1 MNKVIHKS
9 KGIKGEVTV
18 PGDKSI
24 SIRSVLFG
32 SIAEGIT
39 CIKGLGSGGDIRSAV
54 GCMRQLGIIIDE
66 EKDKTIIRGNGLYGL
81 RELPSAVDVGNS
93 GTTIRLL
100 SGILAGQKFSCEI
113 TGDESIL
120 RRPMKRIITPLQQ
133 MDADIKGINEPYQAP
148 LIISGKKLKGIHYRS
163 PVASAQV
170 KSCIMLAGLFADGT
184 TYITEPHKS
193 RDHSERMLSFMNVP
207 AGIDGTTV
215 SIDGGINPR
224 GSNIVIPGD
233 ISSAAFLIA
242 AALLIDNSDITI
254 KDVGINPTRTGI
266 IDVLRKMGGH
276 IEFAGTREVNNEP
289 VADIRVKTSQ
299 LRGIE
304 ISGEIIPR
312 VIDEIPVIA
321 VAAALAEGETVI
333 TDAEELRVKETD
345 RITAVVSNL
354 KKMGVPAEELPDGMV
369 IRGPNKL
376 KGAEIE
382 TFNDHRIALS
392 FTIAGLLAEGETT
405 IKDAE
410 WADIS
415 FPGFFDLL
423 GL

>member
-9 KGIKGEVTV
+9 RGIKGELTV

-32 SIAEGIT
+32 SIAEGVT
-39 CIKGLGSGGDIRSAV
+39 CIKGLGSGGDVRSAV
-54 GCMRQLGIIIDE
+54 SCMRQLGIKIDE
-66 EKDKTIIRGNGLYGL
+66 ENSKTIIRGNGLYGL
-81 RELPSAVDVGNS
+81 QKQPSAIDVGNS

-113 TGDESIL
+113 TGDESIR
-120 RRPMKRIITPLQQ
+120 RRPMKRIIEPLQQ
-133 MDADIKGINEPYQAP
+133 MEADIKGTNEPYLAP
-148 LIISGKKLKGIHYRS
+148 IIISGKKLKSIHYKS

-184 TYITEPHKS
+184 TYITEPYKS
-193 RDHSERMLSFMNVP
+193 RDHSERMLSYMNVP
-207 AGIDGTTV
+207 VGIDGTTV
-215 SIDGGINPR
+215 SIEGGNNPS
-224 GSNIVIPGD
+224 GSDIFIPGD
-233 ISSAAFLIA
+233 ISSGAFLIV
-242 AALLIDNSDITI
+242 AALLIDDSDITI
-254 KDVGINPTRTGI
+254 KNVGINPTRTGI
-266 IDVLRKMGGH
+266 IDVLRQMGGH
-276 IEFAGTREVNNEP
+276 IEYADTREVNNEP
-289 VADIRVKTSQ
+289 VTDIHVKTSR

-304 ISGEIIPR
+304 ISGEMIPR
-312 VIDEIPVIA
+312 VIDEVPVIA

-333 TDAEELRVKETD
+333 KDAEELRVKETD

-354 KKMGVPAEELPDGMV
+354 EKMGVPVEELPDGMI

-376 KGAEIE
+376 KGTEIE
-382 TFNDHRIALS
+382 SFNDHRIALS
-392 FTIAGLLAEGETT
+392 FTIGGLTADEKTV
-405 IKDAE
+405 IKNAQ

-415 FPGFFDLL
+415 FPGFFEML